1 MLELSMVVFGNVRY
15 VKQRTIE
22 KIILFITSEIATLEL
37 PGKENLQIRLEVVH
51 RSGREQTF

>member
-1 MLELSMVVFGNVRY
+1 MVVFGNVRY
-15 VKQRTIE
+15 VKPRTIE
-22 KIILFITSEIATLEL
+22 KIILFITSEIVILEV